1 MAQEKKYRLGELEFN
16 TEQEYRDAAMDLKRI
31 KGIVDK
37 YDPEDPEQAKRILA
51 SIHAHPETFRSPY
64 GRKFKEKLE
73 AAARRGMSSAA
84 AGQTARAGQP
94 VAEEKTLQGTKRKP
108 FGGFGKHGQSGA
120 DKAVKKERAAAR
132 AGRRTNPDG
141 SEKEKF
147 QIFTPKNFAIGV
159 VIVACVVIFSILSP
173 RFFKLNSSGDS
184 NGDIRRNMVTAYAKS
199 QAELKMQLYTYY
211 FNVVGQTEEE
221 AQKDAEEG
229 LGHYVMDLSD
239 RTVSTMTDS
248 EISDVYSRLVE
259 GGDIQNNSFVEP
271 AEITVLKDKLVAAG
285 LSGNTGNGVEGET
298 AVMAA
303 VNNMM
308 AYQQRV
314 FSSLCYGYSLL
325 GNSDENAREYASE
338 DMNAMFGEVIFEYKL
353 GEEDKQ
359 SYFDSFVKRG
369 LIKDN
374 QVVRFSSDPT
384 AYNLPELTPAIEVSI
399 RGGESKAYQCSM
411 ISYAPAA
418 SVFYEIHKGKQ
429 KGYLCFRNNG
439 GNTDYI
445 QLGDNTVTAQ
455 GDFFMLAGSE
465 LTTGKWFYNNQNI
478 GILMNGDTSS
488 LISYVHDLNY

>member
-1 MAQEKKYRLGELEFN
+1 M
-16 TEQEYRDAAMDLKRI
+16 
-31 KGIVDK
+31 
-37 YDPEDPEQAKRILA
+37 
-51 SIHAHPETFRSPY
+51 
-64 GRKFKEKLE
+64 
-73 AAARRGMSSAA
+73 
-84 AGQTARAGQP
+84 
-94 VAEEKTLQGTKRKP
+94 AEEKTLQGAKRRP

-120 DKAVKKERAAAR
+120 DKAAKKERAAAR

-229 LGHYVMDLSD
+229 LGHYVMDLS
-239 RTVSTMTDS
+239 
-248 EISDVYSRLVE
+248 
-259 GGDIQNNSFVEP
+259 
-271 AEITVLKDKLVAAG
+271 VAAG

-374 QVVRFSSDPT
+374 QVVRFSADPT